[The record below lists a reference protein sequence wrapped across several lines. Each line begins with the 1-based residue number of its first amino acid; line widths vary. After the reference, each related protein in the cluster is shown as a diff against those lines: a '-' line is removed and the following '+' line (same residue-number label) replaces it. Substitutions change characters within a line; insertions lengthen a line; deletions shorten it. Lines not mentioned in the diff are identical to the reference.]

1 MASCTDTS
9 SRATTLLSCPPLR
22 PMTGAALRPVT
33 APGARVAARRGWQAT
48 SIAPVFGG
56 FEGGAIAATGTAA
69 VTDLMVTD
77 LMVTDHT
84 YSTRLG
90 PPSCSPPV

>member
-22 PMTGAALRPVT
+22 PMTGEALRPVV
-33 APGARVAARRGWQAT
+33 AAGVQVAARRGWQAT

-56 FEGGAIAATGTAA
+56 FQGGAIAATGTAA
-69 VTDLMVTD
+69 VTD

>member
-9 SRATTLLSCPPLR
+9 ARATTLLSCPPLR
-22 PMTGAALRPVT
+22 PMTRAALRPVT
-33 APGARVAARRGWQAT
+33 APGARVAARRDWQAT

-56 FEGGAIAATGTAA
+56 FQGGAVAATGTAA

-77 LMVTDHT
+77 HL
-84 YSTRLG
+84 YSTRSG
-90 PPSCSPPV
+90 PPTCSPPV

>member
-1 MASCTDTS
+1 MDSCTTTS
-9 SRATTLLSCPPLR
+9 PRATTLLSRLPLQ
-22 PMTGAALRPVT
+22 PTTLEALRPVT
-33 APGARVAARRGWQAT
+33 VPAAQVAVQRGWQAT

-56 FEGGAIAATGTAA
+56 FQGGAIAATGTAA
-69 VTDLMVTD
+69 VTDLMVI
-77 LMVTDHT
+77 DHT

>member
-22 PMTGAALRPVT
+22 PMTGAELRPVT
-33 APGARVAARRGWQAT
+33 APGAQVASRRGWQAT
-48 SIAPVFGG
+48 SVAPVFGG
-56 FEGGAIAATGTAA
+56 FQGGAIAVTGAA
-69 VTDLMVTD
+69 AVTD

>member
-9 SRATTLLSCPPLR
+9 SRATTLLSCPPPR
-22 PMTGAALRPVT
+22 PLTGEALRPVT
-33 APGARVAARRGWQAT
+33 APGAQDAARRGWQAT
-48 SIAPVFGG
+48 SIAPVSGSFQ
-56 FEGGAIAATGTAA
+56 GGAVAATGTAA

-77 LMVTDHT
+77 HP

-90 PPSCSPPV
+90 PPTCSPPV

>member
-22 PMTGAALRPVT
+22 PMTGEALPV
-33 APGARVAARRGWQAT
+33 AGVQVAARRGWQAT

-56 FEGGAIAATGTAA
+56 FQGGAIAATGTAA
-69 VTDLMVTD
+69 VTD

>member
-9 SRATTLLSCPPLR
+9 SRATTLLSCPPL
-22 PMTGAALRPVT
+22 TAGALRPVT
-33 APGARVAARRGWQAT
+33 APGAQVAARRGWQAT
-48 SIAPVFGG
+48 SIAPVFGS
-56 FEGGAIAATGTAA
+56 FQGGAIAATGTAA
-69 VTDLMVTD
+69 VTD

>member
-1 MASCTDTS
+1 MDSCTTTS
-9 SRATTLLSCPPLR
+9 PRATTLLSRLPLQ
-22 PMTGAALRPVT
+22 PTTLEALRPVT
-33 APGARVAARRGWQAT
+33 VPAAQVAARRGWQAT

-56 FEGGAIAATGTAA
+56 FQGGAIAATGTAA
-69 VTDLMVTD
+69 VTDLMVI
-77 LMVTDHT
+77 DHP